1 MKFLRLLIA
10 TLSVGVL
17 LTTVGYAAAVTAQD
31 PPKETTQTDGS
42 KTGTPTGFPTGAKCT
57 KSGTY
62 KAENKFMKV
71 VIVVSEDEEFPP
83 FTDGE
88 PTTWYALTPS
98 TKSTF
103 DAVKTTTTDPK

>member
-10 TLSVGVL
+10 TLSVGML
-17 LTTVGYAAAVTAQD
+17 LTTVAYAAVVTAQD
-31 PPKETTQTDGS
+31 PAKETTQTDGS
-42 KTGTPTGFPTGAKCT
+42 KTETPTGFPTGAKCT
-57 KSGTY
+57 KFGTY

-71 VIVVSEDEEFPP
+71 VIVVSEGEEFPP

-88 PTTWYALTPS
+88 PTRWYALSPS